1 VAALKALVIGMGVLI
16 VAGTVTL
23 VVLLVQRAGGAR
35 VAPEARVGASVAP
48 EARVGASVAPDA
60 RVEASTPPQGWAA
73 PVVLGQPEGS
83 RIGGIETA
91 GGALAVWVV
100 RPDGDRVVLVDP
112 ASGRQVGEVRL
123 RE

>member
-1 VAALKALVIGMGVLI
+1 MGVLI

-35 VAPEARVGASVAP
+35 VASE
-48 EARVGASVAPDA
+48 A
-60 RVEASTPPQGWAA
+60 RVEAGVAPQARGEAGVAPQARGEVGVAPQEWAA
-73 PVVLGQPEGS
+73 PVVLGQPDGS
-83 RIGGIETA
+83 RIGGVVNA

-100 RPDGDRVVLVDP
+100 RPDGDRVVLLDP
-112 ASGRQVGEVRL
+112 ASGRRVGEVRL